1 MGSRWA
7 RIVRPRA
14 EYEKRLPARLP
25 YTASCGRAKAERI
38 FILPAL
44 ASALALALAA
54 EVGRVVVLVSWTG
67 V

>member
-44 ASALALALAA
+44 ASALALAA

>member
-38 FILPAL
+38 FILPAAAV
-44 ASALALALAA
+44 ASAL
-54 EVGRVVVLVSWTG
+54 EVGRVVLLLVS
-67 V
+67 

>member
-38 FILPAL
+38 FILPAV
-44 ASALALALAA
+44 ASALAA